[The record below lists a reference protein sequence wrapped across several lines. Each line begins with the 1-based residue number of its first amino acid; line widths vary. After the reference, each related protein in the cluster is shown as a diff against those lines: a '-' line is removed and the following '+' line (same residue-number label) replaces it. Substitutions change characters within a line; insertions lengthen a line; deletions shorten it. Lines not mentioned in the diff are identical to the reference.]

1 MRAFLAKLMNH
12 KLMRHRRSA
21 MGGQR
26 AYCERLSRV
35 LRDWEAL
42 FSELR
47 EDAAGGTT
55 GVRESYV
62 RSVDDFLR
70 RRTEAAEQLAALE
83 AAPAADWIAGRPAV
97 DRTFEDLRRFVAG
110 TDPV

>member
-1 MRAFLAKLMNH
+1 MRAFLAKLMND

-26 AYCERLSRV
+26 AYCERLASV
-35 LRDWEAL
+35 LRDWDAL

-47 EDAAGGTT
+47 DDAAGGTT
-55 GVRESYV
+55 RVRENYV

-70 RRTEAAEQLAALE
+70 RRTEAAEQLRALE
-83 AAPAADWIAGRPAV
+83 EAPAAEWGAGRPAV
-97 DRTFEDLRRFVAG
+97 EQTFDDLRRFVAE
-110 TDPV
+110 TKLV